1 MPKKSQNHGDGNFIK
16 ILENSLQTSTEYSQ
30 SNRLSDIDEIYKAAV
45 QEYSKGL
52 PAKVNANMN
61 ISPYANQKPIKY
73 HQSNSASKASDNTE
87 INNSSTFGL
96 ADSNYHLV

>member
-1 MPKKSQNHGDGNFIK
+1 M
-16 ILENSLQTSTEYSQ
+16 
-30 SNRLSDIDEIYKAAV
+30 

-61 ISPYANQKPIKY
+61 ISPYANQKPIQY
-73 HQSNSASKASDNTE
+73 DQSNSAFSKASDNTE
-87 INNSSTFGL
+87 INHSSTFGL